1 MIRLHH
7 VTKTYPTGSTALSDV
22 TLHIEKGEFAFLTG
36 PSGSGKTTLLRLVL
50 REELPTSGTLVVNG
64 RNVASMPARDVPFLR
79 RAMGVVFQDFKLIQ
93 RKTVLENLTLV
104 QEAVGVPRAE
114 HRPRSLKVLK
124 QVSLSHKVNSYPLQL
139 SGGEQQRVAIARALV
154 NEPHILLADEPTG
167 NLDPDLAEEIIGL
180 LREINAHGTTVLIA
194 THDRDLIRRFG
205 RKVFHLRAGTLMEMG
220 RAEIRAGAAS
230 AGASAGGP
238 EGDH

>member
-1 MIRLHH
+1 M
-7 VTKTYPTGSTALSDV
+7 
-22 TLHIEKGEFAFLTG
+22 
-36 PSGSGKTTLLRLVL
+36 
-50 REELPTSGTLVVNG
+50 
-64 RNVASMPARDVPFLR
+64 
-79 RAMGVVFQDFKLIQ
+79 
-93 RKTVLENLTLV
+93 
-104 QEAVGVPRAE
+104 
-114 HRPRSLKVLK
+114 LK

-230 AGASAGGP
+230 AGAGAGAGGP